1 MRKNV
6 LFAVMALSLVFSL
19 AYGQAQNQECLTNL
33 SIYVESAKVK
43 NYDAAYEPWKLTYE
57 ACPELNR
64 ANYLYGERILKH
76 KIENSAGEERAAYA
90 ALLLK
95 VYDDSMK
102 YFQSRYPLAGVVID
116 KVLLQRSEN
125 MIGDDEIFSQ
135 LDQAFKADREN
146 FSNPQAL
153 YLYFSSL
160 VDLNAA
166 GKRDIQEVFDVYD
179 EVVAKL
185 EEENIKLT
193 NEIAKLLPLEED
205 GSISGKDK
213 QRLRVYSTNSASFGK
228 VAASVDAKLGALA
241 DCENLVPLYE
251 KSYDARKTDVKWVKS
266 AVGRMFGKDCTDS
279 PMFRKLFEAQIALE
293 PSADAYL
300 YGGTLKQKAGDIT
313 GALADFNKS
322 AELETDNY
330 KKSNILFKIATI
342 VRKSNKVQARN
353 YLNQSIKANPSNGR
367 AYLLIAA
374 LYADS
379 ANECGE
385 SQFDKRAV
393 YWLAA
398 KTADR
403 AGRVDPSLRD
413 TADKAVESYNAKA
426 PSKTD
431 VFNSGRAGETITFSC
446 WVGGSVTVPSL

>member
-76 KIENSAGEERAAYA
+76 KIENSEGEERAAYA

-300 YGGTLKQKAGDIT
+300 YGGTLKQKAGDIA

-367 AYLLIAA
+367 AYLLLAA

-413 TADKAVESYNAKA
+413 TAAKAVESYNAKA

-431 VFNSGRAGETITFSC
+431 IFNSGRAGETITFSC

>member
-76 KIENSAGEERAAYA
+76 KIENSQGEEHDAYV

-95 VYDDSMK
+95 VYDDAMK
-102 YFQSRYPLAGVVID
+102 YFQSRYPLASVVID
-116 KVLLQRSEN
+116 KVLLQRSEG
-125 MIGDDEIFSQ
+125 MISDEEIYSQ
-135 LDQAFKADREN
+135 LDQAFKADRED
-146 FSNPQAL
+146 FTNPQAL

-367 AYLLIAA
+367 AYLLLAA

-413 TADKAVESYNAKA
+413 TAAKAVESYNAKA

-431 VFNSGRAGETITFSC
+431 IFNSGRAGETITFSC